1 MVTPGFP
8 EIPGMPEL
16 PSPAEGGLAM
26 LKKYSSIVAGAIG
39 LFGSGSASTS
49 QAGTVG
55 GRPDAQHDGAAADA
69 AKGAAGELDADVA
82 KLNQMREQLD
92 KISAQMV
99 DDNSGAKQKLLALKD
114 EIDKKIEYAKGT
126 DDTPTKVKAIAQF
139 LKDKSDAVLQIL
151 NEAAEKAGQ
160 AQANI
165 EGLQLDQPMPGY
177 GPEVGGGGGGG
188 GGMGPGTVTG
198 PDGSPIPGYG
208 GDFNPNDP
216 YGLLGQ
222 QGPGSPLDQLGQA
235 AAGLAGQAGQVASG
249 FTGGGGS
256 LPIGDIGSAI
266 AGLAGQARDSGESRD
281 REEREERRREDENKP
296 EPKPEENKPAPV
308 PDPNQKPEGP
318 KTDPAANGQQ
328 PPAAPPPPPA
338 PTLVT
343 RPDGTTG
350 QASTEQV
357 AAMSRAVLGGA
368 SVDDAAKAAG
378 LTPPALGAP
387 VKNTVSPAAAMMG
400 DLAVFKDK
408 YVLMLG
414 DQKVWL
420 DGEVKPAAALS
431 TLAGFQAITRL
442 EPPTGA
448 AALAVP
454 AAQHPAAVAGV
465 AQPAAPAPVTPKV

>member
-1 MVTPGFP
+1 MVTPGLP
-8 EIPGMPEL
+8 QIPGMPEL
-16 PSPAEGGLAM
+16 PSPAEGGLAL

-49 QAGTVG
+49 QPGTVG
-55 GRPDAQHDGAAADA
+55 GRGDAQHSGEAADA
-69 AKGAAGELDADVA
+69 AKTAAGELDADIA

-99 DDNSGAKQKLLALKD
+99 EDNSGAKQKLLALKD

-188 GGMGPGTVTG
+188 MGPGAVTG
-198 PDGSPIPGYG
+198 PGGGPVPGYG

-222 QGPGSPLDQLGQA
+222 QGQGSPLDQLGQA
-235 AAGLAGQAGQVASG
+235 AAGLAGQAGQMASG
-249 FTGGGGS
+249 LGGGGG

-266 AGLAGQARDSGESRD
+266 AGLAGQARDSSDSRD
-281 REEREERRREDENKP
+281 RDEREERRRQEREEPKP
-296 EPKPEENKPAPV
+296 EQPKPEENKPGEPK
-308 PDPNQKPEGP
+308 PDPNQKPGEP
-318 KTDPAANGQQ
+318 KADPNA
-328 PPAAPPPPPA
+328 PAPAPAPPPA

-350 QASTEQV
+350 QASSDQV

-368 SVDDAAKAAG
+368 TVDDAAKAAG
-378 LTPPALGAP
+378 VTPPPLGAP

-442 EPPTGA
+442 EPATGA
-448 AALAVP
+448 AALAAPAVP
-454 AAQHPAAVAGV
+454 HPASVAGV
-465 AQPAAPAPVTPKV
+465 AQPPAPAPVTPKV